1 MVANRDGVGEWERFK
16 LTKLTK
22 GSFVIKTFN
31 NNYLSL
37 EKDGTL
43 RSFDKLPTNKSGFVF
58 ETPLY
63 Y

>member
-1 MVANRDGVGEWERFK
+1 VANRDGVGEWERFK
-16 LTKLTK
+16 LTKLPN

-37 EKDGTL
+37 EKEGTL
-43 RSFDKLPTNKSGFVF
+43 RSIDKATTNQSAFVF